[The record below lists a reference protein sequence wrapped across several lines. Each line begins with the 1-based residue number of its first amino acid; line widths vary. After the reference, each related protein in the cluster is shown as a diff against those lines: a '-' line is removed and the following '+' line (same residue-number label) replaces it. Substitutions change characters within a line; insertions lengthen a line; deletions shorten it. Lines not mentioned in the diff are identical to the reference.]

1 MPTLAPGDRLGPYE
15 VVGALGAG
23 GMGEVY
29 RATDTRLDRT
39 VAVKVLTVH
48 VADSPE
54 QRERFEREARA
65 VAAINHPNICTLF
78 DVGRERPSSAGPPMD
93 FLVMEFLDGET
104 VAQRLERGPMPVA
117 EALPIAVEVAEA
129 LDTAHRRGIVHRDL
143 KPSNVMLTDTGVR
156 LLDFGLA
163 KQHEAGSP
171 GTLTS
176 ARTALTM
183 EGSILGTLHYMSPE
197 QLDGKPADARSDV
210 FSFGAT
216 LYEMVSGRRPFD
228 ADSQASVI
236 GAILKDAPAPL
247 RGIEPGIPRR
257 LDRVVRTCLAK
268 DPEDRWQTMRDLKR
282 ELRWIDP
289 AGESDEPEAEP
300 AGAAA
305 PAQVTA
311 GSPVPTGRG
320 TAPAQVAAGSPIPTG
335 LRAAAAWRVALGLL
349 FTAALTAAAVWTLK
363 PAADAPPPAVQR
375 FTIDLASHQSLTG
388 ALAVSPDGRH
398 VVYGVDED
406 GETRLHARAL
416 DAFGAAPIPGTE
428 GAAAPVA
435 IAPDGGSLVF
445 QLRDGDRWTLNQIP
459 LAGGTPYRIAEGP
472 GQLFGKA
479 VWLPDRTIVY
489 SVLPGEDGSGLMQ
502 VPAAGGTPR
511 ALTRLDK
518 ERGDYAHLWPLAV
531 PGRDE
536 LIFTVVREG
545 GGRVNL
551 EDGKVAVYSPAT
563 GDARVIVE
571 PALGLGYLEAGHL
584 LYGDRGSLL
593 AIRVDL
599 EAAATTG
606 APVPLFFDTSGDT
619 VTGNTMSD
627 DGTLAYTLAPAAGP
641 GTGDAPPGRI
651 YVVVNW
657 FEELKPS
664 LAAD

>member
-15 VVGALGAG
+15 VGGALGAG

-39 VAVKVLTVH
+39 VAVKVLTAH

-78 DVGRERPSSAGPPMD
+78 DVGRERPSSSGPPMD
-93 FLVMEFLDGET
+93 FIVMEFLDGET
-104 VAQRLERGPMPVA
+104 VAQRLERGPVPVA
-117 EALPIAVEVAEA
+117 EALPIAVEIAEA
-129 LDTAHRRGIVHRDL
+129 LDTAHRQGIVHRDL

-163 KQHEAGSP
+163 KQHEAGAP
-171 GTLTS
+171 GTLTP
-176 ARTALTM
+176 APTHTALTM

-216 LYEMVSGRRPFD
+216 VYEMVSGRRPFD

-247 RGIEPGIPRR
+247 REIEPGIPRR

-282 ELRWIDP
+282 ELQWIDP
-289 AGESDEPEAEP
+289 TGEADEADAEP
-300 AGAAA
+300 A
-305 PAQVTA
+305 
-311 GSPVPTGRG
+311 
-320 TAPAQVAAGSPIPTG
+320 
-335 LRAAAAWRVALGLL
+335 
-349 FTAALTAAAVWTLK
+349 TAAAGAPAGRGVATGWRLALALVVTGAVTAVAAWTLK
-363 PAADAPPPAVQR
+363 PAADAPPLPVQR
-375 FTIDLASHQSLTG
+375 FTIDLAPGQSLTG

-398 VVYGVDED
+398 VVYGVED
-406 GETRLHARAL
+406 GGGTRLHARAL
-416 DAFGAAPIPGTE
+416 DVFEAAPIPGTE
-428 GAAAPVA
+428 GAVAPVA
-435 IAPDGGSLVF
+435 VAPDGASLVF
-445 QLRDGDRWTLNQIP
+445 QLRDGDRWALNQVP
-459 LAGGTPYRIAEGP
+459 LEGGTPYRIAEGD
-472 GQLFGKA
+472 GRLYAKA
-479 VWLPDRTIVY
+479 VWLRDGTVVY
-489 SVLPGEDGSGLMQ
+489 SVLPGDGGGGLMQ
-502 VPAAGGTPR
+502 VPAAGGAPR
-511 ALTRLDK
+511 VLTRLDD
-518 ERGDYAHLWPLAV
+518 ERGDHAHLWPLPV

-536 LIFTVVREG
+536 LIFTIVREDD
-545 GGRVNL
+545 GRVNL

-563 GDARVIVE
+563 GDVRVIVE
-571 PALGLGYLEAGHL
+571 AALGLGYLEAGYL

-593 AIRVDL
+593 AIGVDP
-599 EAAATTG
+599 EAPATTG
-606 APVPLFFDTSGDT
+606 DPVPLFFDTSGDT

-627 DGTLAYTLAPAAGP
+627 NGTLAYTLAPAAAEAE
-641 GTGDAPPGRI
+641 DEPPGRI

-657 FEELKPS
+657 FDELMSS
-664 LAAD
+664 LSPD

>member
-39 VAVKVLTVH
+39 VAVKVLTAH

-54 QRERFEREARA
+54 QRDRFEHEARA

-78 DVGRERPSSAGPPMD
+78 DVGRERPSSTGPPMD
-93 FLVMEFLDGET
+93 FIVMEYLDGET
-104 VAQRLERGPMPVA
+104 VAQRLERGAVPVA
-117 EALPIAVEVAEA
+117 EALPIALEIAEA
-129 LDTAHRRGIVHRDL
+129 LDTAHRQGIVHRDL
-143 KPSNVMLTDTGVR
+143 KPSNVMLTETGVR

-163 KQHEAGSP
+163 KQHEAGPP

-176 ARTALTM
+176 APTRLTM

-216 LYEMVSGRRPFD
+216 VYEMVSGRRPFD
-228 ADSQASVI
+228 AATQASVI

-247 RGIEPGIPRR
+247 REVEPGIPRR
-257 LDRVVRTCLAK
+257 LERVVQTCLAK

-282 ELRWIDP
+282 ELGWIDP
-289 AGESDEPEAEP
+289 TGESDEPDPEPGAATPAP
-300 AGAAA
+300 AGRATAAGWRLA
-305 PAQVTA
+305 LGLMVTAAVTA
-311 GSPVPTGRG
+311 G
-320 TAPAQVAAGSPIPTG
+320 
-335 LRAAAAWRVALGLL
+335 
-349 FTAALTAAAVWTLK
+349 AVWALK
-363 PAADAPPPAVQR
+363 PAAAAPPLAVHR
-375 FTIDLASHQSLTG
+375 FTIDLAAGESLTS

-398 VVYGVDED
+398 VVYGVADG

-416 DAFGAAPIPGTE
+416 DAFDAMPIPGTE
-428 GAAAPVA
+428 GARAPVA

-445 QLRDGDRWTLNQIP
+445 QLRDGERWTLNQVP
-459 LAGGTPYRIAEGP
+459 LAGGTPYRIAEGD
-472 GQLFGKA
+472 GQLYAKA
-479 VWLPDRTIVY
+479 VWLRDATVVY
-489 SVLPGEDGSGLMQ
+489 SVLPGEGGSGLMQ
-502 VPAAGGTPR
+502 VPAAGGAPR
-511 ALTRLDK
+511 VLTRLD
-518 ERGDYAHLWPLAV
+518 EQRGDYAHLWPLPV

-536 LIFTVVREG
+536 LVFTIVREN

-551 EDGKVAVYSPAT
+551 EDGKVAVYSPAS
-563 GDARVIVE
+563 GEVRVLVE
-571 PALGLGYLEAGHL
+571 PALGLGYLEAGYL

-593 AIRVDL
+593 AVGVDP
-599 EAAATTG
+599 EAPATTG
-606 APVPLFFDTSGDT
+606 APVPLSFDTSGDT
-619 VTGNTMSD
+619 VTGNVMSD
-627 DGTLAYTLAPAAGP
+627 NGTLAYTLAPAAAAAV
-641 GTGDAPPGRI
+641 DVPPSRI

-664 LAAD
+664 LASN

>member
-39 VAVKVLTVH
+39 VAVKVLTAH

-78 DVGRERPSSAGPPMD
+78 DVGRERPSTSGPQMD

-104 VAQRLERGPMPVA
+104 VAQRLERGPVPVA
-117 EALPIAVEVAEA
+117 EALPMAVEIAEA
-129 LDTAHRRGIVHRDL
+129 LDTAHRQGIVHRDL
-143 KPSNVMLTDTGVR
+143 KPSNVMLTATGVR

-163 KQHEAGSP
+163 KQHEAAPP
-171 GTLTS
+171 GPLTS
-176 ARTALTM
+176 APTRTALTM

-247 RGIEPGIPRR
+247 REIEPGIPRR

-282 ELRWIDP
+282 ELQWIDP
-289 AGESDEPEAEP
+289 TGEADESDAEP
-300 AGAAA
+300 GAAA
-305 PAQVTA
+305 
-311 GSPVPTGRG
+311 S
-320 TAPAQVAAGSPIPTG
+320 APAGRAAGPGWRFALVLLATAAVT
-335 LRAAAAWRVALGLL
+335 AAAA
-349 FTAALTAAAVWTLK
+349 WTLK
-363 PAADAPPPAVQR
+363 PAAVAPPLPVQR
-375 FTIDLASHQSLTG
+375 FTIDLAPGQTLTG

-398 VVYGVDED
+398 VVYGVED
-406 GETRLHARAL
+406 DSGTRLHARAL
-416 DAFGAAPIPGTE
+416 DTFDATPIPGTE

-435 IAPDGGSLVF
+435 IAPHGGSLVF
-445 QLRDGDRWTLNQIP
+445 QLRDGERWTLNQIP
-459 LAGGTPYRIAEGP
+459 LEGGTPYTIAEGE
-472 GQLFGKA
+472 GQLYAKA
-479 VWLPDRTIVY
+479 VWLRDGTIVY
-489 SVLPGEDGSGLMQ
+489 SVLPGAGGSGLMQ
-502 VPAAGGTPR
+502 VPAAGGAPR
-511 ALTRLDK
+511 VLTRLDD
-518 ERGDYAHLWPLAV
+518 ERGDHAHLWPLPV

-536 LIFTVVREG
+536 LIFTIVRED

-551 EDGKVAVYSPAT
+551 EDGRVAVYSPAN
-563 GDARVIVE
+563 GEVQVVLE
-571 PALGLGYLEAGHL
+571 PALALGYLEAGYL

-593 AIRVDL
+593 AIGVDP
-599 EAAATTG
+599 EAPATTG
-606 APVPLFFDTSGDT
+606 DPVPLFFDTSGDT

-627 DGTLAYTLAPAAGP
+627 NGTLAFTLAPAAAEAE
-641 GTGDAPPGRI
+641 DEPPGRI

-657 FEELKPS
+657 FDELMSS
-664 LAAD
+664 LSPD

>member
-15 VVGALGAG
+15 VAGALGAG

-39 VAVKVLTVH
+39 VAVKVLTTH

-78 DVGRERPSSAGPPMD
+78 DVGRERPSSSGPPMD
-93 FLVMEFLDGET
+93 FIVMEFLDGET
-104 VAQRLERGPMPVA
+104 AAQRLERGPVPVA
-117 EALPIAVEVAEA
+117 EALPVAVEIAEA
-129 LDTAHRRGIVHRDL
+129 LDTAHRQGIVHRDL

-163 KQHEAGSP
+163 KQHEAAPP
-171 GTLTS
+171 GPLTS
-176 ARTALTM
+176 APTRTALTM

-197 QLDGKPADARSDV
+197 QLDGNPADARSDV

-247 RGIEPGIPRR
+247 RDADSPIPRR

-268 DPEDRWQTMRDLKR
+268 DPDDRWQTMRDLKR
-282 ELRWIDP
+282 ELQWIDP
-289 AGESDEPEAEP
+289 TGEADEPDAEP
-300 AGAAA
+300 GAAAAAA
-305 PAQVTA
+305 PAGRAVGTGWRFALALLVTA
-311 GSPVPTGRG
+311 AVT
-320 TAPAQVAAGSPIPTG
+320 
-335 LRAAAAWRVALGLL
+335 AAAA
-349 FTAALTAAAVWTLK
+349 WTLK
-363 PAADAPPPAVQR
+363 PAADAPPLPVQR
-375 FTIDLASHQSLTG
+375 FTIDLVPGQSLTG

-398 VVYGVDED
+398 IVYGVED
-406 GETRLHARAL
+406 GDETRLHVRAL
-416 DAFGAAPIPGTE
+416 DAFDATPIPGTE
-428 GAAAPVA
+428 GAMGPVA
-435 IAPDGGSLVF
+435 IAPDGESLVF
-445 QLRDGDRWTLNQIP
+445 QFQDGERWTLNRIP
-459 LAGGTPYRIAEGP
+459 LSGGTPYTVLDGERR
-472 GQLFGKA
+472 LYSKA
-479 VWLPDRTIVY
+479 AWLRDGTIVY
-489 SVLPGEDGSGLMQ
+489 SMLSSEGGSGLMQ

-511 ALTRLDK
+511 ALTRLD
-518 ERGDYAHLWPLAV
+518 ERRGDHAHLWPLAV

-536 LIFTVVREG
+536 LVFTIVGEG
-545 GGRVNL
+545 SDL
-551 EDGKVAVYSPAT
+551 EDGRVAVYSPAS
-563 GDARVIVE
+563 GEVRVVLE
-571 PALGLGYLEAGHL
+571 PALGLGYLEAGYL

-593 AIRVDL
+593 AIGVDP
-599 EAAATTG
+599 EAPATTG

-627 DGTLAYTLAPAAGP
+627 NGTLAYTVASPAAAA
-641 GTGDAPPGRI
+641 GDARPGRI

-664 LAAD
+664 LAPN

>member
-39 VAVKVLTVH
+39 VAVKVLTAH

-93 FLVMEFLDGET
+93 FIVMEFLDGET
-104 VAQRLERGPMPVA
+104 VAQRLERGPVAVA

-129 LDTAHRRGIVHRDL
+129 LDTAHRQGIVHRDL
-143 KPSNVMLTDTGVR
+143 KPSNVMLTETGVR

-163 KQHEAGSP
+163 KQHEAAPP
-171 GTLTS
+171 GPLTS
-176 ARTALTM
+176 APTHTALTM

-247 RGIEPGIPRR
+247 REIEPGIPRR

-282 ELRWIDP
+282 ELQWIDP
-289 AGESDEPEAEP
+289 TGEADEPEAAP
-300 AGAAA
+300 AAAAA
-305 PAQVTA
+305 PAPAVRAAGAGWRLALALLATAAVTA
-311 GSPVPTGRG
+311 G
-320 TAPAQVAAGSPIPTG
+320 AA
-335 LRAAAAWRVALGLL
+335 
-349 FTAALTAAAVWTLK
+349 WTLK
-363 PAADAPPPAVQR
+363 PAADAPPLPVQR
-375 FTIDLASHQSLTG
+375 FTIDLAQGQTLTG

-398 VVYGVDED
+398 VVYGVED
-406 GETRLHARAL
+406 GDGTRLHARAL
-416 DAFGAAPIPGTE
+416 DAFDATPIPGTD
-428 GAAAPVA
+428 GAMGPVA
-435 IAPDGGSLVF
+435 IAPDGESLVF
-445 QLRDGDRWTLNQIP
+445 QLEDGERWTLNRIP
-459 LAGGTPYRIAEGP
+459 LWGGTPYTVLEGERR
-472 GQLFGKA
+472 LYSKA
-479 VWLPDRTIVY
+479 AWLRDGTIVY
-489 SVLPGEDGSGLMQ
+489 SMLSSEGGSGLMQ
-502 VPAAGGTPR
+502 VSAAGGTPR
-511 ALTRLDK
+511 ALTRLD
-518 ERGDYAHLWPLAV
+518 EQRGDRAHLWPLAV

-536 LIFTVVREG
+536 LVFTIVGEG
-545 GGRVNL
+545 SAL
-551 EDGKVAVYSPAT
+551 EDGRVAVYSP
-563 GDARVIVE
+563 GSGEVRVVLE
-571 PALGLGYLEAGHL
+571 PALALGYVDAGYL

-593 AIRVDL
+593 AIGVDP
-599 EAAATTG
+599 ETPATTG
-606 APVPLFFDTSGDT
+606 DPVPLFFDASGDT

-627 DGTLAYTLAPAAGP
+627 NGTLAYTLAPAAAAAE
-641 GTGDAPPGRI
+641 DEPPDRI

-664 LAAD
+664 LSAN

>member
-39 VAVKVLTVH
+39 VAVKVLTAH

-93 FLVMEFLDGET
+93 FIVMEFLDGET
-104 VAQRLERGPMPVA
+104 VAQRLERGPVPVA

-129 LDTAHRRGIVHRDL
+129 LDTAHRQGIVHRDL
-143 KPSNVMLTDTGVR
+143 KPSNVMLTETGVR

-163 KQHEAGSP
+163 KQHEAAPP
-171 GTLTS
+171 GPLTS
-176 ARTALTM
+176 APTHTALTM

-247 RGIEPGIPRR
+247 REIEPGIPRR

-282 ELRWIDP
+282 ELQWIDP
-289 AGESDEPEAEP
+289 TGEADEAEAAP
-300 AGAAA
+300 AAAATPAPAVRAAGAGWRLALALLVTAAVAAGAA
-305 PAQVTA
+305 
-311 GSPVPTGRG
+311 
-320 TAPAQVAAGSPIPTG
+320 
-335 LRAAAAWRVALGLL
+335 
-349 FTAALTAAAVWTLK
+349 WTLK
-363 PAADAPPPAVQR
+363 PAADAPLLPVQR
-375 FTIDLASHQSLTG
+375 FTIDLAQGQTLTG

-398 VVYGVDED
+398 VVYGVED
-406 GETRLHARAL
+406 GDGTRLHARAL
-416 DAFGAAPIPGTE
+416 DAFDATPIPGTE
-428 GAAAPVA
+428 GAMGPVA
-435 IAPDGGSLVF
+435 IAPDGESLLF
-445 QLRDGDRWTLNQIP
+445 QLEDGERWTLNRIP
-459 LAGGTPYRIAEGP
+459 LWGGTPYTVLEGERR
-472 GQLFGKA
+472 LYSKA
-479 VWLPDRTIVY
+479 AWLRDGTIVY
-489 SVLPGEDGSGLMQ
+489 SMLSSEGGSGLMQ
-502 VPAAGGTPR
+502 VSAAGGNPR
-511 ALTRLDK
+511 ALTRLD
-518 ERGDYAHLWPLAV
+518 EPRGDRAHLWPLAV

-536 LIFTVVREG
+536 LVFTIVGEG
-545 GGRVNL
+545 SAL
-551 EDGKVAVYSPAT
+551 EDGRVAVYSP
-563 GDARVIVE
+563 GSGEVRVVLE
-571 PALGLGYLEAGHL
+571 PALALGYLGAGYL

-593 AIRVDL
+593 AIGVDP
-599 EAAATTG
+599 ETPATTG
-606 APVPLFFDTSGDT
+606 DPVPLFFDASGDT

-627 DGTLAYTLAPAAGP
+627 NGTLAYTLAPAAAAAE
-641 GTGDAPPGRI
+641 DEPPDRI

-664 LAAD
+664 LSAN

>member
-39 VAVKVLTVH
+39 VAVKVLTAH
-48 VADSPE
+48 VADSPG

-65 VAAINHPNICTLF
+65 VGAINHPNICTLF

-104 VAQRLERGPMPVA
+104 VARRLERGPVPVA
-117 EALPIAVEVAEA
+117 EALPIAVEIAEA
-129 LDTAHRRGIVHRDL
+129 LDTAHRQGIVHRDL
-143 KPSNVMLTDTGVR
+143 KPTNVMLTATGVR

-163 KQHEAGSP
+163 KQHEAGAP

-176 ARTALTM
+176 APTRTALTM

-228 ADSQASVI
+228 GPSQASVI
-236 GAILKDAPAPL
+236 GAILKDAPVPL
-247 RGIEPGIPRR
+247 RDAEAPIPRR

-282 ELRWIDP
+282 ELQWIDP
-289 AGESDEPEAEP
+289 IGETDEPDAEP
-300 AGAAA
+300 AAAEVAA
-305 PAQVTA
+305 PPGRTAGTGWRFALVLLVTAAVTA
-311 GSPVPTGRG
+311 G
-320 TAPAQVAAGSPIPTG
+320 AA
-335 LRAAAAWRVALGLL
+335 
-349 FTAALTAAAVWTLK
+349 WTLK
-363 PAADAPPPAVQR
+363 PAADAPPLPVQR
-375 FTIDLASHQSLTG
+375 FTIDLDPGQSLTG

-398 VVYGVDED
+398 VVYGVAGGDAAQ
-406 GETRLHARAL
+406 LHFRAL
-416 DAFGAAPIPGTE
+416 DAFDPAPIPGTE

-435 IAPDGGSLVF
+435 IAPDGRSLVF
-445 QLRDGDRWTLNQIP
+445 QLRDGGRWTLNQIP
-459 LAGGTPYRIAEGP
+459 LAGGTPYTIVEGE
-472 GQLFGKA
+472 GRLYSRA
-479 VWLPDRTIVY
+479 VWLPDGTIVY
-489 SVLPGEDGSGLMQ
+489 SVLPGDGGSGLMQ

-511 ALTRLDK
+511 ALTRLDDQ
-518 ERGDYAHLWPLAV
+518 RGDYAHLWPLPV

-536 LIFTVVREG
+536 LVFTIVREDA
-545 GGRVNL
+545 GRVNL

-563 GDARVIVE
+563 GEVGVVLE
-571 PALGLGYLEAGHL
+571 PALGLGYLEAGYL

-593 AIRVDL
+593 AIGVDP
-599 EAAATTG
+599 EAPTTTG
-606 APVPLFFDTSGDT
+606 NPVPLFFDTSGDT
-619 VTGNTMSD
+619 VTGNVMSD
-627 DGTLAYTLAPAAGP
+627 NGTLAYTLAPAAAAA
-641 GTGDAPPGRI
+641 GDEPPGRI

-657 FEELKPS
+657 FEELRPS
-664 LAAD
+664 LSPN

>member
-39 VAVKVLTVH
+39 VAVKVLTTH

-78 DVGRERPSSAGPPMD
+78 DVGREAPSSAGPPMD
-93 FLVMEFLDGET
+93 FIVMEFLDGET
-104 VAQRLERGPMPVA
+104 VAQRLERGPVPVTEAMPM
-117 EALPIAVEVAEA
+117 AVEMAEA
-129 LDTAHRRGIVHRDL
+129 LDTAHRQGIVHRDL
-143 KPSNVMLTDTGVR
+143 KPSNVMLTETGVR

-163 KQHEAGSP
+163 KQHEAGPP
-171 GTLTS
+171 GPLTS
-176 ARTALTM
+176 APTRTALTM

-216 LYEMVSGRRPFD
+216 LYELVSGRRPFD

-247 RGIEPGIPRR
+247 REIEPGIPRR

-282 ELRWIDP
+282 ELQWIDP
-289 AGESDEPEAEP
+289 TGEADEPDAEP

-305 PAQVTA
+305 PVTA
-311 GSPVPTGRG
+311 G
-320 TAPAQVAAGSPIPTG
+320 VAAGAGWRHALALLVTAAVT
-335 LRAAAAWRVALGLL
+335 AAAA
-349 FTAALTAAAVWTLK
+349 WTLK
-363 PAADAPPPAVQR
+363 PAPDAPALRVQR
-375 FTIDLASHQSLTG
+375 FAIDLAAGQSLTS

-398 VVYGVDED
+398 VVYGVDD
-406 GETRLHARAL
+406 GSGTRLHARAL
-416 DAFGAAPIPGTE
+416 DAFGATPIPGTE

-445 QLRDGDRWTLNQIP
+445 QRRDGDRWALNRVP
-459 LAGGTPYRIAEGP
+459 LAGGTPYRIAEGD
-472 GQLFGKA
+472 GQLYAKA
-479 VWLPDRTIVY
+479 VWLRDGTIVY
-489 SVLPGEDGSGLMQ
+489 SVLPGEGGSGLMQ
-502 VPAAGGTPR
+502 VPEAGGAPR
-511 ALTRLDK
+511 VLTRLD
-518 ERGDYAHLWPLAV
+518 EPRGDYAHLWPLPV

-536 LIFTVVREG
+536 LVFTIVREDA
-545 GGRVNL
+545 GRVDL

-563 GDARVIVE
+563 GEARVVLE
-571 PALGLGYLEAGHL
+571 PALGLGYLEAGYL

-593 AIRVDL
+593 AIGVDP
-599 EAAATTG
+599 EAPATTG

-619 VTGNTMSD
+619 VTGNVMSD
-627 DGTLAYTLAPAAGP
+627 NGTLAYTLAAAAAEA
-641 GTGDAPPGRI
+641 GDVPPGRI

-657 FEELKPS
+657 FEELRPS

>member
-15 VVGALGAG
+15 VAGTLGAG

-39 VAVKVLTVH
+39 VAVKVLTAH

-78 DVGRERPSSAGPPMD
+78 DVGRERPTSAGPPMD
-93 FLVMEFLDGET
+93 FIVMEFLDGET
-104 VAQRLERGPMPVA
+104 VAQRLERGPVPVA
-117 EALPIAVEVAEA
+117 EALPIAVEIAEA
-129 LDTAHRRGIVHRDL
+129 LDTAHRQGIVHRDL
-143 KPSNVMLTDTGVR
+143 KPTNVMLTETGVR

-163 KQHEAGSP
+163 KQHEAGPS

-176 ARTALTM
+176 APTHTALTM

-247 RGIEPGIPRR
+247 REIEPGIPRR

-282 ELRWIDP
+282 ELQWIDP
-289 AGESDEPEAEP
+289 TGEADEPAAEP
-300 AGAAA
+300 DAAAAAA
-305 PAQVTA
+305 PADRAAGTGWRFALALLVTA
-311 GSPVPTGRG
+311 AV
-320 TAPAQVAAGSPIPTG
+320 
-335 LRAAAAWRVALGLL
+335 
-349 FTAALTAAAVWTLK
+349 TAATAWTLK
-363 PAADAPPPAVQR
+363 PAPDAPPPPVQR
-375 FTIDLASHQSLTG
+375 FAIDLAPGQSLTG

-398 VVYGVDED
+398 VVYGVED
-406 GETRLHARAL
+406 GGGTRLHARAL
-416 DAFGAAPIPGTE
+416 DAFEAAPIPGTE

-435 IAPDGGSLVF
+435 VAPDGASLVF
-445 QLRDGDRWTLNQIP
+445 QSRDGDRWALNQVP
-459 LAGGTPYRIAEGP
+459 LEGGTPYRIVEGD
-472 GQLFGKA
+472 GRLYAKA
-479 VWLPDRTIVY
+479 VWLRDGTIVY
-489 SVLPGEDGSGLMQ
+489 SVLPGDGGGGLMQ
-502 VPAAGGTPR
+502 VPSAGGAPR
-511 ALTRLDK
+511 VLTRLDD
-518 ERGDYAHLWPLAV
+518 ERGDYAHLWPLPV

-536 LIFTVVREG
+536 LIFTIVRED

-563 GDARVIVE
+563 GDVRVIVE
-571 PALGLGYLEAGHL
+571 AALGLGYLEDGYL

-593 AIRVDL
+593 AIGVDP
-599 EAAATTG
+599 EAPATTG
-606 APVPLFFDTSGDT
+606 DPVPLFFDTSGDT

-627 DGTLAYTLAPAAGP
+627 NGTLAYTLAPAAAAAE
-641 GTGDAPPGRI
+641 DEPPGRI

-657 FEELKPS
+657 FDELMPS
-664 LAAD
+664 LSPD

>member
-1 MPTLAPGDRLGPYE
+1 MPTLGPGDRLGPYE

-39 VAVKVLTVH
+39 VAVKVLTAH

-78 DVGRERPSSAGPPMD
+78 DVGRERASSSGPPMD

-104 VAQRLERGPMPVA
+104 VAQRLERGPVPVA
-117 EALPIAVEVAEA
+117 EALPIAVEIAEA
-129 LDTAHRRGIVHRDL
+129 LDTAHRQGIVHRDL
-143 KPSNVMLTDTGVR
+143 KPSNVMLTETGVR

-163 KQHEAGSP
+163 KQHEAGPP
-171 GTLTS
+171 GPLTS
-176 ARTALTM
+176 APTRTALTM

-247 RGIEPGIPRR
+247 RAIEPGIPRR

-282 ELRWIDP
+282 ELQWIDP
-289 AGESDEPEAEP
+289 TGEADEPDVAP
-300 AGAAA
+300 AGVAA
-305 PAQVTA
+305 PAPGGRAVDVVKGAIGHERAVTGAGWRFALALVVTA
-311 GSPVPTGRG
+311 AV
-320 TAPAQVAAGSPIPTG
+320 TAVAA
-335 LRAAAAWRVALGLL
+335 
-349 FTAALTAAAVWTLK
+349 WTLK
-363 PAADAPPPAVQR
+363 PAADAPPLAVQR
-375 FTIDLASHQSLTG
+375 FTIDLAPGQTLTG

-398 VVYGVDED
+398 VVYGVED
-406 GETRLHARAL
+406 GDGTRLHARAL
-416 DAFGAAPIPGTE
+416 DTFDATPIPGTE
-428 GAAAPVA
+428 GAMGPVA
-435 IAPDGGSLVF
+435 IAPDGESLVF
-445 QLRDGDRWTLNQIP
+445 QLQDGERWTLNRVP
-459 LAGGTPYRIAEGP
+459 LSGGTPYTILDGERR
-472 GQLFGKA
+472 LYSKA
-479 VWLPDRTIVY
+479 AWLRDGTIVY
-489 SVLPGEDGSGLMQ
+489 SMLSNEGGSGLMR
-502 VPAAGGTPR
+502 VSAAGGTPR
-511 ALTRLDK
+511 ALTRLD
-518 ERGDYAHLWPLAV
+518 EPRGDRAHLWPLAV

-536 LIFTVVREG
+536 LVFTIVG
-545 GGRVNL
+545 AGSAL
-551 EDGKVAVYSPAT
+551 EDGRVAVYSPAS
-563 GDARVIVE
+563 GDVRVVIE
-571 PALGLGYLEAGHL
+571 PALALGYLGAGYL

-593 AIRVDL
+593 AIGVDP
-599 EAAATTG
+599 ETPATTG
-606 APVPLFFDTSGDT
+606 DPVPLFFDASGDT

-627 DGTLAYTLAPAAGP
+627 NGTLAYTLAPAAAAAE
-641 GTGDAPPGRI
+641 DEPPGRI

-657 FEELKPS
+657 FEELMPS
-664 LAAD
+664 LSPN

>member
-39 VAVKVLTVH
+39 VAVKVLTAH

-93 FLVMEFLDGET
+93 FIVMEFLDGET
-104 VAQRLERGPMPVA
+104 VTQRLERGPVPVA

-129 LDTAHRRGIVHRDL
+129 LDTAHRQGIVHRDL
-143 KPSNVMLTDTGVR
+143 KPSNVMLTETGVR

-163 KQHEAGSP
+163 KQHEAAPP
-171 GTLTS
+171 GPLTS
-176 ARTALTM
+176 APTHTALTM

-247 RGIEPGIPRR
+247 REIEPGIPRR

-282 ELRWIDP
+282 ELQWIDP
-289 AGESDEPEAEP
+289 TGEADEAEAAP
-300 AGAAA
+300 AAAATPAPAVRAAGAGWRLALALLVTAAVAAGAA
-305 PAQVTA
+305 
-311 GSPVPTGRG
+311 
-320 TAPAQVAAGSPIPTG
+320 
-335 LRAAAAWRVALGLL
+335 
-349 FTAALTAAAVWTLK
+349 WTLK
-363 PAADAPPPAVQR
+363 PAADAPPLPVQR
-375 FTIDLASHQSLTG
+375 FTIDLAPGQTLTG

-398 VVYGVDED
+398 VVYGVED
-406 GETRLHARAL
+406 GDGTRLHARAL
-416 DAFGAAPIPGTE
+416 DAFDATPIPGTE
-428 GAAAPVA
+428 GAMGPVA
-435 IAPDGGSLVF
+435 IAPDGESLVF
-445 QLRDGDRWTLNQIP
+445 QLEDGERWTLNRIP
-459 LAGGTPYRIAEGP
+459 LLGGTPYTVLEGERR
-472 GQLFGKA
+472 LYSKA
-479 VWLPDRTIVY
+479 AWLRDGTIVY
-489 SVLPGEDGSGLMQ
+489 SMLSSEGGSLMQ
-502 VPAAGGTPR
+502 VSAAGGTPR
-511 ALTRLDK
+511 ALTRLD
-518 ERGDYAHLWPLAV
+518 EPRGDRAHVWPLAV

-536 LIFTVVREG
+536 LVFTIVGEG
-545 GGRVNL
+545 SAL
-551 EDGKVAVYSPAT
+551 EDGRVAVYSP
-563 GDARVIVE
+563 GSGEVRVVLE
-571 PALGLGYLEAGHL
+571 PALALGYLGAGYL

-593 AIRVDL
+593 AIGVDP
-599 EAAATTG
+599 ETPATTG
-606 APVPLFFDTSGDT
+606 DPVPLFFDASGDT

-627 DGTLAYTLAPAAGP
+627 NGTLAYTLAPAAAAAE
-641 GTGDAPPGRI
+641 DEPPGRI

-664 LAAD
+664 LSAN

>member
-39 VAVKVLTVH
+39 VAVKVLTAH

-78 DVGRERPSSAGPPMD
+78 DVGRERPSSSGPQMD

-104 VAQRLERGPMPVA
+104 VAQRLERGPVPVA
-117 EALPIAVEVAEA
+117 EALPMAVEIAEA
-129 LDTAHRRGIVHRDL
+129 LDTAHRQGIVHRDL
-143 KPSNVMLTDTGVR
+143 KPSNVMLTATGVR

-163 KQHEAGSP
+163 KQHEAAPP
-171 GTLTS
+171 GPLTS
-176 ARTALTM
+176 APTRTALTM

-247 RGIEPGIPRR
+247 REIEPGIPRR

-282 ELRWIDP
+282 ELQWIDP
-289 AGESDEPEAEP
+289 TGAADESDAVP
-300 AGAAA
+300 GAAA
-305 PAQVTA
+305 
-311 GSPVPTGRG
+311 S
-320 TAPAQVAAGSPIPTG
+320 APAGRAAGTG
-335 LRAAAAWRVALGLL
+335 WRFALVLLATAAVTAAAA
-349 FTAALTAAAVWTLK
+349 WTLK
-363 PAADAPPPAVQR
+363 PAADAPPLPVQR
-375 FTIDLASHQSLTG
+375 FTIDLAPGQTLTG

-398 VVYGVDED
+398 VVYGVED
-406 GETRLHARAL
+406 DSGTRLHARAL
-416 DAFGAAPIPGTE
+416 DAFDATPIPGTE
-428 GAAAPVA
+428 GAMGPVV
-435 IAPDGGSLVF
+435 IAPDGASLVF
-445 QLRDGDRWTLNQIP
+445 RLQDGDRWTLNQVP
-459 LAGGTPYRIAEGP
+459 LAGGTRYTILEGE
-472 GQLFGKA
+472 GRLYTKA
-479 VWLPDRTIVY
+479 AWLRDGTIVY
-489 SVLPGEDGSGLMQ
+489 SMLSGDGGSGLMQ
-502 VPAAGGTPR
+502 VSAAGGTPR
-511 ALTRLDK
+511 ALTRLD
-518 ERGDYAHLWPLAV
+518 ERRGDYAHLWPLAV

-536 LIFTVVREG
+536 LVFTIAGEG
-545 GGRVNL
+545 SDL
-551 EDGKVAVYSPAT
+551 EDGRVAVYSPAS
-563 GDARVIVE
+563 GEVRVVLE
-571 PALGLGYLEAGHL
+571 PALALGYLEAGYL

-593 AIRVDL
+593 AIGVDPGTP
-599 EAAATTG
+599 ATTG
-606 APVPLFFDTSGDT
+606 NPVPLFFGTSGDT

-627 DGTLAYTLAPAAGP
+627 NGTLAYTLAPSAPAAG
-641 GTGDAPPGRI
+641 DASPGRI

-664 LAAD
+664 LSAN

>member
-39 VAVKVLTVH
+39 VAVKVLTAH

-78 DVGRERPSSAGPPMD
+78 DVGREPPSSSGPPMD
-93 FLVMEFLDGET
+93 FIVMEFLDGET

-129 LDTAHRRGIVHRDL
+129 LDTAHRQGIVHRDL
-143 KPSNVMLTDTGVR
+143 KPTNVMLTETGVR

-163 KQHEAGSP
+163 KQHEAGAP

-176 ARTALTM
+176 APTRTALTM

-247 RGIEPGIPRR
+247 REIEPGIPRR

-282 ELRWIDP
+282 ELQWIDP
-289 AGESDEPEAEP
+289 TGEADEPDPEP
-300 AGAAA
+300 GAAAAAA
-305 PAQVTA
+305 PAGRAVGTGWRYALALLVTA
-311 GSPVPTGRG
+311 AVT
-320 TAPAQVAAGSPIPTG
+320 
-335 LRAAAAWRVALGLL
+335 AAAA
-349 FTAALTAAAVWTLK
+349 WTLK
-363 PAADAPPPAVQR
+363 PAADAPPLPVQR
-375 FTIDLASHQSLTG
+375 FTIDLAPGQTLTG

-398 VVYGVDED
+398 VVYGVED
-406 GETRLHARAL
+406 DGGTRLHARAL
-416 DAFGAAPIPGTE
+416 DTFDATPIPGTE

-435 IAPDGGSLVF
+435 IAPDGRSLVF
-445 QLRDGDRWTLNQIP
+445 QLREGEGWTLNQVPI
-459 LAGGTPYRIAEGP
+459 AGGTPYTIAEGE
-472 GQLFGKA
+472 GQLYAKA
-479 VWLPDRTIVY
+479 VWLPDGTVVY
-489 SVLPGEDGSGLMQ
+489 SMLPGGGGSGLMQ
-502 VPAAGGTPR
+502 VPAAGGAPR
-511 ALTRLDK
+511 VLTRLDD
-518 ERGDYAHLWPLAV
+518 ERGDHAHLWPLPV
-531 PGRDE
+531 PGRDQ
-536 LIFTVVREG
+536 LIFTIVRED

-551 EDGKVAVYSPAT
+551 EDGKVAVYSPAS
-563 GDARVIVE
+563 GDVRVVLE
-571 PALGLGYLEAGHL
+571 PALGLGYLEAGYL

-593 AIRVDL
+593 AIGVDP
-599 EAAATTG
+599 ETPATTG

-627 DGTLAYTLAPAAGP
+627 NGTLAYTLAPAAEAA
-641 GTGDAPPGRI
+641 GDEPPERI

-664 LAAD
+664 LSPN

>member
-15 VVGALGAG
+15 IVGALGAG

-39 VAVKVLTVH
+39 VAVKVLTAH

-129 LDTAHRRGIVHRDL
+129 LDTAHRQGIVHRDL

-163 KQHEAGSP
+163 KQHEAGPP

-247 RGIEPGIPRR
+247 REIEPGIPRR

-289 AGESDEPEAEP
+289 TGESDEPEAEP

-305 PAQVTA
+305 PAH
-311 GSPVPTGRG
+311 
-320 TAPAQVAAGSPIPTG
+320 VAAGSPMPAGRGAAAPMPAGRATAAGWRFPLG
-335 LRAAAAWRVALGLL
+335 LVLTAAVTAAAA
-349 FTAALTAAAVWTLK
+349 WTLK

-375 FTIDLASHQSLTG
+375 FTIDLTPDQSLTG

-416 DAFGAAPIPGTE
+416 DAFDSNPIPGTE
-428 GAAAPVA
+428 GVMGPVA
-435 IAPDGGSLVF
+435 ISPDGESLVF
-445 QLRDGDRWTLNQIP
+445 QLRDGERWTLNRVP
-459 LAGGTPYRIAEGP
+459 LSGGTPYRIAEGP
-472 GQLFGKA
+472 GRLYAKA
-479 VWLPDRTIVY
+479 LWLPDRTIVY
-489 SVLPGEDGSGLMQ
+489 SVLPGEDGGGLMQ

-511 ALTRLDK
+511 ALTRLD
-518 ERGDYAHLWPLAV
+518 ERRGDYAHLWPLTV

-536 LIFTVVREG
+536 LIFTVVRED

-551 EDGKVAVYSPAT
+551 EDGKVAVYSPAN
-563 GDARVIVE
+563 GDTRVIVE

-593 AIRVDL
+593 AIGVDL

-619 VTGNTMSD
+619 VTGNTMSEN
-627 DGTLAYTLAPAAGP
+627 GTLVYTLAPAAGP
-641 GTGDAPPGRI
+641 GAGDAPPGRI

-664 LAAD
+664 LSAD

>member
-1 MPTLAPGDRLGPYE
+1 MSTLAPGDRLGPYE

-39 VAVKVLTVH
+39 VAVKVLTAH

-54 QRERFEREARA
+54 QRDRFEREARA

-78 DVGRERPSSAGPPMD
+78 DVGRERPSSAGPPMA
-93 FLVMEFLDGET
+93 FLVMEFLEGET
-104 VAQRLERGPMPVA
+104 VAQRLERGPLPVA
-117 EALPIAVEVAEA
+117 EAMPIAVEIAEA
-129 LDTAHRRGIVHRDL
+129 LDTAHRQGIVHRDL
-143 KPSNVMLTDTGVR
+143 KPSNVMLTETGVR

-163 KQHEAGSP
+163 KQHEAGPP

-176 ARTALTM
+176 APTRLTM

-228 ADSQASVI
+228 AASQASVI
-236 GAILKDAPAPL
+236 GAILKDAPASL
-247 RGIEPGIPRR
+247 RDVEPGIPRR

-282 ELRWIDP
+282 ELGWIDP
-289 AGESDEPEAEP
+289 TGESDEPDP
-300 AGAAA
+300 
-305 PAQVTA
+305 
-311 GSPVPTGRG
+311 
-320 TAPAQVAAGSPIPTG
+320 
-335 LRAAAAWRVALGLL
+335 
-349 FTAALTAAAVWTLK
+349 AAAVATAPSGRASAAGWRFALALLVTALLTAGAVWALK
-363 PAADAPPPAVQR
+363 PAAAAPPLPVQR
-375 FTIDLASHQSLTG
+375 FTIDLAPGESLTS

-398 VVYGVDED
+398 VVYGVADG

-416 DAFGAAPIPGTE
+416 DAFGSTPIPGTA

-445 QLRDGDRWTLNQIP
+445 QLRDGERWTLNQIP
-459 LAGGTPYRIAEGP
+459 LAGGTPYTILEGE
-472 GQLFGKA
+472 GQLYAKA
-479 VWLPDRTIVY
+479 VWLPDGTIVY
-489 SVLPGEDGSGLMQ
+489 SLVPGESGSGLMQ
-502 VPAAGGTPR
+502 VPAAGGPPR
-511 ALTRLDK
+511 ALTRLD
-518 ERGDYAHLWPLAV
+518 EQRGDHAHLWPLAV

-536 LIFTVVREG
+536 LVFTIVREDA
-545 GGRVNL
+545 GRVNL

-563 GDARVIVE
+563 GEVRVVLE
-571 PALGLGYLEAGHL
+571 PALGLGYLDAGYL

-593 AIRVDL
+593 AIGVDP
-599 EAAATTG
+599 EAPATTG

-619 VTGNTMSD
+619 VTGNVMSD
-627 DGTLAYTLAPAAGP
+627 NGTLAYTLAAAAAAAG
-641 GTGDAPPGRI
+641 DVPPGRI

-657 FEELKPS
+657 FEELRPS
-664 LAAD
+664 LAPN

>member
-1 MPTLAPGDRLGPYE
+1 MPTLSPGDRLGPYE

-39 VAVKVLTVH
+39 VAVKVLTAH

-78 DVGRERPSSAGPPMD
+78 DVGREPPSSAGPPMD

-104 VAQRLERGPMPVA
+104 VAQRLERGPVPVA
-117 EALPIAVEVAEA
+117 EALPIAVEIAEA
-129 LDTAHRRGIVHRDL
+129 LDTAHRQGIVHRDL
-143 KPSNVMLTDTGVR
+143 KPSNVMLTETGVR

-163 KQHEAGSP
+163 MQREAEP
-171 GTLTS
+171 AGTLTS
-176 ARTALTM
+176 APTRLTM

-216 LYEMVSGRRPFD
+216 VYEMVSGRRPFD
-228 ADSQASVI
+228 AASQASVI

-247 RGIEPGIPRR
+247 REIEPGIPRR

-282 ELRWIDP
+282 ELQWIDP
-289 AGESDEPEAEP
+289 TGEADEPDAEP
-300 AGAAA
+300 ADAATSSGAGGRA
-305 PAQVTA
+305 PAA
-311 GSPVPTGRG
+311 G
-320 TAPAQVAAGSPIPTG
+320 
-335 LRAAAAWRVALGLL
+335 WRFALALL
-349 FTAALTAAAVWTLK
+349 VTAALAAVAVWTLK
-363 PAADAPPPAVQR
+363 PAADAPPLRVQR
-375 FTIDLASHQSLTG
+375 FTIDLAAGESLTS
-388 ALAVSPDGRH
+388 ALAISPDGRH
-398 VVYGVDED
+398 VVYGVADG

-416 DAFGAAPIPGTE
+416 DAFDSTPIPGTE

-435 IAPDGGSLVF
+435 IAPDGGSLAF

-459 LAGGTPYRIAEGP
+459 LAGGTPYRMAEGD
-472 GQLFGKA
+472 GQLYGKA

-489 SVLPGEDGSGLMQ
+489 SVLRGEGGSGLMQ
-502 VPAAGGTPR
+502 VPEAGGAPR
-511 ALTRLDK
+511 VLTRLDQQ
-518 ERGDYAHLWPLAV
+518 RGDYAHLWPLPV

-536 LIFTVVREG
+536 LVFTIVRQDAG
-545 GGRVNL
+545 PVNL
-551 EDGKVAVYSPAT
+551 EDGKVAVYSPAS
-563 GDARVIVE
+563 GEVREIVE
-571 PALGLGYLEAGHL
+571 PALGLGYLEAGYL

-593 AIRVDL
+593 AIGVDP

-619 VTGNTMSD
+619 VTGNVMSD
-627 DGTLAYTLAPAAGP
+627 NGTLAYTLAPAAAAA
-641 GTGDAPPGRI
+641 GDVPPGRI

-664 LAAD
+664 LSAD

>member
-39 VAVKVLTVH
+39 VAVKVLTAH

-78 DVGRERPSSAGPPMD
+78 DVGRERPSSSGPPMD
-93 FLVMEFLDGET
+93 FIVMEFLDGET

-117 EALPIAVEVAEA
+117 EALPIAVEMAEA
-129 LDTAHRRGIVHRDL
+129 LDTAHRQGIVHRDL
-143 KPSNVMLTDTGVR
+143 KPTNVMLTETGVR

-163 KQHEAGSP
+163 KQHEAGPP
-171 GTLTS
+171 GPLTS
-176 ARTALTM
+176 APTRTALTM

-247 RGIEPGIPRR
+247 REIEPGIPRR
-257 LDRVVRTCLAK
+257 LDRVVRTCLTK

-289 AGESDEPEAEP
+289 TGEADEPDAEP
-300 AGAAA
+300 GADAAAA
-305 PAQVTA
+305 PAGRAVGTGWRYALALLVTA
-311 GSPVPTGRG
+311 AV
-320 TAPAQVAAGSPIPTG
+320 TAVAA
-335 LRAAAAWRVALGLL
+335 
-349 FTAALTAAAVWTLK
+349 WTLK
-363 PAADAPPPAVQR
+363 PTADAPPLPVQR
-375 FTIDLASHQSLTG
+375 FTIDLAPGQSLTG

-398 VVYGVDED
+398 VVYGVED
-406 GETRLHARAL
+406 GGGTRLHARAL
-416 DAFGAAPIPGTE
+416 DAFDAAPIPGTE

-435 IAPDGGSLVF
+435 IAPHGGSLVF

-459 LAGGTPYRIAEGP
+459 IEGGTPYTIAEG
-472 GQLFGKA
+472 GGRLYAKA
-479 VWLPDRTIVY
+479 VWLPDGTVVY
-489 SVLPGEDGSGLMQ
+489 SVLPGDGGGGLMQ
-502 VPAAGGTPR
+502 VPAAGGAPR
-511 ALTRLDK
+511 VLTRLDD
-518 ERGDYAHLWPLAV
+518 ERGDYAHLWPLPV

-536 LIFTVVREG
+536 LIFTIVRED

-551 EDGKVAVYSPAT
+551 EDGKVAVYSPAS
-563 GDARVIVE
+563 GDVRVIVE
-571 PALGLGYLEAGHL
+571 AALGLGYLEAGYL

-593 AIRVDL
+593 AIGVDP
-599 EAAATTG
+599 EAPATTG

-627 DGTLAYTLAPAAGP
+627 NGTLAYTLAPAAAAA
-641 GTGDAPPGRI
+641 GDEPPGRI

-657 FEELKPS
+657 FEELKS
-664 LAAD
+664 LLSAD

>member
-39 VAVKVLTVH
+39 VAVKVLTTH

-78 DVGRERPSSAGPPMD
+78 DVGRERPSSSGPPMD

-104 VAQRLERGPMPVA
+104 VAQRLERGPMTVA
-117 EALPIAVEVAEA
+117 EALPIAVEIAEA
-129 LDTAHRRGIVHRDL
+129 LDTAHRQGIVHRDL
-143 KPSNVMLTDTGVR
+143 KPTNVMLTDTGVR

-163 KQHEAGSP
+163 KQHEAGPP

-176 ARTALTM
+176 APTHTALTM

-216 LYEMVSGRRPFD
+216 LYEMVTGRRPFD

-247 RGIEPGIPRR
+247 REIEPGIPRR

-282 ELRWIDP
+282 ELQWIDP
-289 AGESDEPEAEP
+289 TGEADEPDAAP
-300 AGAAA
+300 GAAAA
-305 PAQVTA
+305 PAPGGRGAGAGWRFALALLVTAAVTA
-311 GSPVPTGRG
+311 G
-320 TAPAQVAAGSPIPTG
+320 AA
-335 LRAAAAWRVALGLL
+335 
-349 FTAALTAAAVWTLK
+349 WTLK
-363 PAADAPPPAVQR
+363 PSPGAPPLPIQR
-375 FTIDLASHQSLTG
+375 FAIDLVPGQSLTG

-398 VVYGVDED
+398 VVYGVDD
-406 GETRLHARAL
+406 GSRTRLHARAL
-416 DAFGAAPIPGTE
+416 DAFDAAPIPGTG

-435 IAPDGGSLVF
+435 ISPDGRSLVF
-445 QLRDGDRWTLNQIP
+445 QVRDGERWTLNQIP
-459 LAGGTPYRIAEGP
+459 LSGGTPYTIVEGE
-472 GQLFGKA
+472 GQLYGKA
-479 VWLPDRTIVY
+479 VWLPDGTVVY
-489 SVLPGEDGSGLMQ
+489 SVLPGDGESGLMQ
-502 VPAAGGTPR
+502 VPAAGGAPR
-511 ALTRLDK
+511 PLTRLDD
-518 ERGDYAHLWPLAV
+518 ERGDYAHLWPLPV

-536 LIFTVVREG
+536 LIFTIVRDD

-563 GDARVIVE
+563 GEVRVIVE
-571 PALGLGYLEAGHL
+571 PALGLGYLEAGYL

-593 AIRVDL
+593 AIGVEP
-599 EAAATTG
+599 EAPATTG

-619 VTGNTMSD
+619 VTGNVMSD
-627 DGTLAYTLAPAAGP
+627 NGTLAYTLAPAAAAAV
-641 GTGDAPPGRI
+641 DVPPGRI

-657 FEELKPS
+657 FEELMPS
-664 LAAD
+664 LSPN

>member
-15 VVGALGAG
+15 VVDALGAG
-23 GMGEVY
+23 GMGDVY

-39 VAVKVLTVH
+39 VAVKVLTAH
-48 VADSPE
+48 VADSPD

-78 DVGRERPSSAGPPMD
+78 DVGRERPSSSGPPMD
-93 FLVMEFLDGET
+93 FIVMEFLDGET
-104 VAQRLERGPMPVA
+104 VAQRVERGPMPVA
-117 EALPIAVEVAEA
+117 EALPIAVEIAEA

-163 KQHEAGSP
+163 KQHEAGPP

-268 DPEDRWQTMRDLKR
+268 DPEERWQTMRDLKR

-289 AGESDEPEAEP
+289 TGESDEPEAEP
-300 AGAAA
+300 ARAAA
-305 PAQVTA
+305 RAQA
-311 GSPVPTGRG
+311 
-320 TAPAQVAAGSPIPTG
+320 AAGSPMPAG
-335 LRAAAAWRVALGLL
+335 RGAAAGWRFALGLV
-349 FTAALTAAAVWTLK
+349 FTAAVTAAAVWTLK

-375 FTIDLASHQSLTG
+375 FTIDLAPGRSLTG

-416 DAFGAAPIPGTE
+416 DAFDAAPIPGTE

-445 QLRDGDRWTLNQIP
+445 QLRDGDRWTFNQIP

-472 GQLFGKA
+472 GQLFAKA
-479 VWLPDRTIVY
+479 LWLPDRTIVY
-489 SVLPGEDGSGLMQ
+489 SVLPGEDGNGLMQ

-511 ALTRLDK
+511 ALTQLDK

-536 LIFTVVREG
+536 LIFTIVREDAG
-545 GGRVNL
+545 GVNL
-551 EDGKVAVYSPAT
+551 EDGKAAVYSPAT

-593 AIRVDL
+593 AIGVDL

-606 APVPLFFDTSGDT
+606 PPCPCSSTPPATPSPATPCPT
-619 VTGNTMSD
+619 TGRLPTRSRPPPER
-627 DGTLAYTLAPAAGP
+627 TP
-641 GTGDAPPGRI
+641 GTRRRTGST
-651 YVVVNW
+651 W
-657 FEELKPS
+657 S
-664 LAAD
+664 LTGSKS

>member
-39 VAVKVLTVH
+39 VAVKVLTAH

-78 DVGRERPSSAGPPMD
+78 DIGRERPSSAGPPMD

-104 VAQRLERGPMPVA
+104 VAQRLERGPLPVT
-117 EALPIAVEVAEA
+117 EALPIALEIAEA
-129 LDTAHRRGIVHRDL
+129 LDIAHRQGIVHRDL

-163 KQHEAGSP
+163 TQHEAGPP

-176 ARTALTM
+176 APTALTM

-216 LYEMVSGRRPFD
+216 LYEMVTGRRPFD
-228 ADSQASVI
+228 GPSQASVI

-247 RGIEPGIPRR
+247 RDAGPDIPRR

-282 ELRWIDP
+282 ELGWIAP
-289 AGESDEPEAEP
+289 TGESDEPDP
-300 AGAAA
+300 A
-305 PAQVTA
+305 P
-311 GSPVPTGRG
+311 
-320 TAPAQVAAGSPIPTG
+320 
-335 LRAAAAWRVALGLL
+335 AAAAGGAGGTSVAGWLFALGLL
-349 FTAALTAAAVWTLK
+349 VAAAVTAGAVWTLK
-363 PAADAPPPAVQR
+363 PAASAPALPVQR
-375 FTIDLASHQSLTG
+375 FTIDLAAGESLTS

-398 VVYGVDED
+398 VVYGVADG
-406 GETRLHARAL
+406 GETQLHARAL
-416 DAFGAAPIPGTE
+416 DAFDATPIPGTE
-428 GAAAPVA
+428 GATAPLA
-435 IAPDGGSLVF
+435 IAPDGRNLVF
-445 QLRDGDRWTLNQIP
+445 QLRDGDRWTLNQVP
-459 LAGGTPYRIAEGP
+459 LAGGTPYRIAEGD
-472 GQLFGKA
+472 GQLYAKA
-479 VWLPDRTIVY
+479 VWLPARTIVY
-489 SVLPGEDGSGLMQ
+489 SVLSGESGSGLMQ
-502 VPAAGGTPR
+502 VPAAGGEPR
-511 ALTRLDK
+511 VLTRLD
-518 ERGDYAHLWPLAV
+518 EQRGDYAHLWPLAV

-536 LIFTVVREG
+536 LVFTIVREE

-551 EDGKVAVYSPAT
+551 EDGKVAVYSPAS
-563 GDARVIVE
+563 GEVRVIVE
-571 PALGLGYLEAGHL
+571 PALALGYLEAGYL

-593 AIRVDL
+593 AIGVDP
-599 EAAATTG
+599 ETPATTG
-606 APVPLFFDTSGDT
+606 APVPLSSTP
-619 VTGNTMSD
+619 
-627 DGTLAYTLAPAAGP
+627 PATP
-641 GTGDAPPGRI
+641 
-651 YVVVNW
+651 
-657 FEELKPS
+657 
-664 LAAD
+664 

>member
-39 VAVKVLTVH
+39 VAVKVLTTH

-78 DVGRERPSSAGPPMD
+78 DVGRERPSSSGPPMD

-104 VAQRLERGPMPVA
+104 VAQRLERGPMTVA
-117 EALPIAVEVAEA
+117 EALPIAVEIAEA
-129 LDTAHRRGIVHRDL
+129 LDTAHRQGIVHRDL
-143 KPSNVMLTDTGVR
+143 KPTNVMLTDTGVR

-163 KQHEAGSP
+163 KQHEAGPP

-176 ARTALTM
+176 APTHTALTM

-216 LYEMVSGRRPFD
+216 FYELVSGRRPFD

-247 RGIEPGIPRR
+247 REIEPGIPRR

-282 ELRWIDP
+282 ELQWIDP
-289 AGESDEPEAEP
+289 TGEADEPDAEP

-305 PAQVTA
+305 PVTA
-311 GSPVPTGRG
+311 G
-320 TAPAQVAAGSPIPTG
+320 VAAGAGWRHALALLVTAAVT
-335 LRAAAAWRVALGLL
+335 AAAA
-349 FTAALTAAAVWTLK
+349 WTLK
-363 PAADAPPPAVQR
+363 PAPDAPALRVQR
-375 FTIDLASHQSLTG
+375 FAIDLAAGQSLTS

-398 VVYGVDED
+398 VVYGVDD
-406 GETRLHARAL
+406 GSGTRLHARAL
-416 DAFGAAPIPGTE
+416 DAFGATPIPGTE

-445 QLRDGDRWTLNQIP
+445 QRRDGDRWALNRVP
-459 LAGGTPYRIAEGP
+459 LAGGTPYRIAEGD
-472 GQLFGKA
+472 GQLYAKA
-479 VWLPDRTIVY
+479 VWLRDGTIVY
-489 SVLPGEDGSGLMQ
+489 SVLPGEGGSGLMQ
-502 VPAAGGTPR
+502 VPEAGGAPR
-511 ALTRLDK
+511 VLTRLD
-518 ERGDYAHLWPLAV
+518 EPRGDYAHLWPLPV

-536 LIFTVVREG
+536 LVFTIVREDA
-545 GGRVNL
+545 GRVDL

-563 GDARVIVE
+563 GEARVVLE
-571 PALGLGYLEAGHL
+571 PALGLGYLEAGYL

-593 AIRVDL
+593 AIGVEP
-599 EAAATTG
+599 EAPATTG

-619 VTGNTMSD
+619 VTGNVMSD
-627 DGTLAYTLAPAAGP
+627 NGTLAYTLAAAAAEA
-641 GTGDAPPGRI
+641 GDVPPGRI

-657 FEELKPS
+657 FEELRPS

>member
-29 RATDTRLDRT
+29 RARDTRLDRT
-39 VAVKVLTVH
+39 VAVKVLTAH

-78 DVGRERPSSAGPPMD
+78 DVGRERPSSSGPPMD

-104 VAQRLERGPMPVA
+104 VAQRLERGPVPVA
-117 EALPIAVEVAEA
+117 EALPMAVEIAEA
-129 LDTAHRRGIVHRDL
+129 LDTAHRQGIVHRDL
-143 KPSNVMLTDTGVR
+143 KPTNVMLTATGVR

-163 KQHEAGSP
+163 KQHEAAPP
-171 GTLTS
+171 GPLTS
-176 ARTALTM
+176 APTRTALTM

-247 RGIEPGIPRR
+247 REIEPGIPRR

-282 ELRWIDP
+282 ELQWIDP
-289 AGESDEPEAEP
+289 TGAADEPDAEP
-300 AGAAA
+300 GAAPAAA
-305 PAQVTA
+305 PAGRAAGTGWRFALALLVTA
-311 GSPVPTGRG
+311 AVT
-320 TAPAQVAAGSPIPTG
+320 
-335 LRAAAAWRVALGLL
+335 AAAA
-349 FTAALTAAAVWTLK
+349 WTLK
-363 PAADAPPPAVQR
+363 PAAVAPPLPVQR
-375 FTIDLASHQSLTG
+375 FTIDLAPGQTLTG
-388 ALAVSPDGRH
+388 ALAVSPGGRH
-398 VVYGVDED
+398 VVYGVED
-406 GETRLHARAL
+406 DSGTRLHARAL
-416 DAFGAAPIPGTE
+416 DTFDAAPIPGTE

-435 IAPDGGSLVF
+435 IAPHGGSLVF

-459 LAGGTPYRIAEGP
+459 LEGGTPYTIAEGE
-472 GQLFGKA
+472 GQLYAKA
-479 VWLPDRTIVY
+479 VWLRDGTVVY
-489 SVLPGEDGSGLMQ
+489 SVLSGDGGSGLMQ
-502 VPAAGGTPR
+502 VPAAGGAPR
-511 ALTRLDK
+511 VLTRLDD
-518 ERGDYAHLWPLAV
+518 ERGDYAHLWPLPV

-536 LIFTVVREG
+536 LIFTIVRED

-563 GDARVIVE
+563 GDVRVVVE
-571 PALGLGYLEAGHL
+571 AALGLGYLEAGYL

-593 AIRVDL
+593 AIGVDP
-599 EAAATTG
+599 EASATTG
-606 APVPLFFDTSGDT
+606 DPVPLFFDTSGDT

-627 DGTLAYTLAPAAGP
+627 NGTLAFTLAPAAAAAE
-641 GTGDAPPGRI
+641 DEPPDRI

-664 LAAD
+664 LSRD